1 MTLSARRNC
10 GWNEVAA
17 SEWSEETSEND
28 QTTPLVRAGHRYF
41 LPETSFAPVSVGT
54 EAIKVVVKVSIL
66 RSFLYRAKLVVPR
79 PRDVPA
85 FAFPWSQRIQSTNYT
100 NCKLKWVRLKSCG
113 IMSTM
118 TLLFLVC
125 ISYCMMA
132 SLCCLSRT
140 NSGVSRVGVQQTQRD
155 EENLALKHL

>member
-17 SEWSEETSEND
+17 SEWSEETGEND
-28 QTTPLVRAGHRYF
+28 QTTPLIRAGHRYF
-41 LPETSFAPVSVGT
+41 LPETTFAPVSGPRLS
-54 EAIKVVVKVSIL
+54 KL
-66 RSFLYRAKLVVPR
+66 FLSKFQSCARFYIFRAKFQVVHSGP
-79 PRDVPA
+79 VA
-85 FAFPWSQRIQSTNYT
+85 SGCSCQ
-100 NCKLKWVRLKSCG
+100 KSC
-113 IMSTM
+113 
-118 TLLFLVC
+118 LPFLVKESKAQTAPLFQLLC
-125 ISYCMMA
+125 ISYISYCMMA